1 MKKWMK
7 NREMMKSHFDS
18 EAFAGEESD
27 QKLGIEPPAVE
38 IESPEGAKVIPL
50 PEPGLLPPKS
60 DISMCILER
69 KSRRNFTDESLSTE
83 ELSYMLWATQGV
95 KEIIPAY
102 RNTGKVTIRTVPS
115 AGARHPFETY
125 LAINDV
131 TGIDQG
137 IYRYSSLNHNL
148 VFLFNVTEMQDKL
161 TRAAAGQSFVGN
173 APVVFFWACKPYLGE
188 WRYKGESHKAML
200 LDAGHV
206 CQNLYLAA
214 ESLNLGTVAI
224 AAYSQEKVDDLLK
237 LDGKDEFVVYLAP
250 VGRVE
255 MTD

>member
-1 MKKWMK
+1 MKEWLK
-7 NREMMKSHFDS
+7 NRELMKSHFDS
-18 EAFAGEESD
+18 ESFADEESD
-27 QKLGIEPPAVE
+27 QNMGMKPPPIE
-38 IESPEGAKVIPL
+38 IETPEDARVTPL
-50 PEPGLLPPKS
+50 PEPGIEPAKS
-60 DISMCILER
+60 DISRCILER
-69 KSRRNFTDESLSTE
+69 RSRRKYTDESISIQ
-83 ELSYMLWATQGV
+83 ELSYILWATQGV
-95 KEIIPAY
+95 KKTIPAY

-131 TGIDQG
+131 AGIEQG
-137 IYRYSSLNHNL
+137 VYRYSSLNHNL
-148 VFLFNVTEMQDKL
+148 VFLFNVSEMQDRL
-161 TRAAAGQSFVGN
+161 TKAAVGQSFVGN

-224 AAYSQEKVDDLLK
+224 AAYSQEKVDELLK

-255 MTD
+255 NS

>member
-1 MKKWMK
+1 MKEWMK

-18 EAFAGEESD
+18 KSFADEESD
-27 QKLGIEPPAVE
+27 QNMGVKPPAVE
-38 IESPEGAKVIPL
+38 VKTPEEAKVIPL
-50 PEPGLLPPKS
+50 PEPGITPAKS

-69 KSRRNFTDESLSTE
+69 RSRRKYTDEALSVK

-95 KEIIPAY
+95 KKAIPAY
-102 RNTGKVTIRTVPS
+102 GNTGIVTIRTVPS

-131 TGIDQG
+131 AGIEQG

-148 VFLFNVTEMQDKL
+148 VFLFNVTEIQDKL
-161 TRAAAGQSFVGN
+161 TEAAVGQSFVGN

-224 AAYSQEKVDDLLK
+224 AAYSQEKVDNLLK

-250 VGRVE
+250 VGRVKIG
-255 MTD
+255 